1 LFQGY
6 QKETSSIK
14 KTHIKR
20 ILIAFAIGFSIG
32 ATEFL
37 PTYGIAFYPIGFIAV
52 LVLVSAIA
60 YAIIRYKFLDIET
73 VIHKTLMWLVASSI
87 VFVPIILF
95 SYWLYPWYRQAPP
108 LNVAFVCGLIF
119 YLLTLYLKF
128 IQPKVDHFFQR
139 RKYDLQK
146 ASEEFTSDLIHLKN
160 PAQLIAKIQKTIKDT
175 LYAQEVSVQTSF
187 VSKDAFLNWLAK
199 SDMIVYKDIIDIDPQ
214 YEPIRNYASH
224 YFNETDSILAV
235 PLVID
240 KKLLGVINLSKKSSL
255 KHYSDY
261 DLHFLQRLKNE
272 ATIALSNALLYG
284 RVEEEV
290 HIRTNELIHTQ
301 KQLIQAEKLATV
313 GTLAGGVAHEINN
326 PLAAILTN
334 AQMLS
339 MDATREDEKE
349 SLKLI
354 EDAAKRCRT
363 IVQKLMVYSRKP
375 QGSRE
380 IKEVDL
386 EKALNNSLSLLN
398 YQLTQDNIKVNTTF
412 QNKPFIVKGSQ
423 NELEQVFTNL
433 LLNAKDAIKHKKKS
447 GQIDIS
453 VTKQDKYITIKIK
466 DDGIGISKEHISKI
480 FDPFF
485 TTKDVGKGTGLGL
498 SICQS
503 IIE

>member
-1 LFQGY
+1 MNQIFFISNYSANVCAIAHFVVALLFLFLGVFVFLQDKRSIINTSYFFICISGFLWLLIDSFAISATNQMTAYFWAKAVYVGISLIPPSMYLFSVSWLNILKNKKRQTILIYFIALVFISLFLLTDNFVIGVTRYSFGYFSRLSTLSLIYLLFFFGVSCAFFWNLFQGY

-73 VIHKTLMWLVASSI
+73 VIHKTLIWLVASSI

-95 SYWLYPWYRQAPP
+95 SYWLYPWYMQAPP

-199 SDMIVYKDIIDIDPQ
+199 SDMIVYKDIID
-214 YEPIRNYASH
+214 NH
-224 YFNETDSILAV
+224 
-235 PLVID
+235 
-240 KKLLGVINLSKKSSL
+240 
-255 KHYSDY
+255 
-261 DLHFLQRLKNE
+261 
-272 ATIALSNALLYG
+272 
-284 RVEEEV
+284 
-290 HIRTNELIHTQ
+290 
-301 KQLIQAEKLATV
+301 
-313 GTLAGGVAHEINN
+313 VA
-326 PLAAILTN
+326 
-334 AQMLS
+334 
-339 MDATREDEKE
+339 
-349 SLKLI
+349 
-354 EDAAKRCRT
+354 
-363 IVQKLMVYSRKP
+363 
-375 QGSRE
+375 
-380 IKEVDL
+380 
-386 EKALNNSLSLLN
+386 
-398 YQLTQDNIKVNTTF
+398 
-412 QNKPFIVKGSQ
+412 
-423 NELEQVFTNL
+423 
-433 LLNAKDAIKHKKKS
+433 
-447 GQIDIS
+447 
-453 VTKQDKYITIKIK
+453 
-466 DDGIGISKEHISKI
+466 
-480 FDPFF
+480 
-485 TTKDVGKGTGLGL
+485 
-498 SICQS
+498 
-503 IIE
+503 

>member
-1 LFQGY
+1 
-6 QKETSSIK
+6 
-14 KTHIKR
+14 
-20 ILIAFAIGFSIG
+20 
-32 ATEFL
+32 
-37 PTYGIAFYPIGFIAV
+37 
-52 LVLVSAIA
+52 
-60 YAIIRYKFLDIET
+60 
-73 VIHKTLMWLVASSI
+73 
-87 VFVPIILF
+87 
-95 SYWLYPWYRQAPP
+95 
-108 LNVAFVCGLIF
+108 
-119 YLLTLYLKF
+119 
-128 IQPKVDHFFQR
+128 
-139 RKYDLQK
+139 
-146 ASEEFTSDLIHLKN
+146 
-160 PAQLIAKIQKTIKDT
+160 
-175 LYAQEVSVQTSF
+175 
-187 VSKDAFLNWLAK
+187 
-199 SDMIVYKDIIDIDPQ
+199 MIVYKDIIDIDPQ

-354 EDAAKRCRT
+354 EDAAKRCRS

-380 IKEVDL
+380 VGDVDL
-386 EKALNNSLSLLN
+386 EKVLNNSVSLLN
-398 YQLTQDNIKVNTTF
+398 YQLSQDNIKLNTIF
-412 QNKPFIVKGSQ
+412 KNKPFIIKGSQ
-423 NELEQVFTNL
+423 NELEQVLTNL
-433 LLNAKDAIKHKKKS
+433 ILNAKDAIKHRKKS
-447 GQIDIS
+447 GNIDIS
-453 VTKQDKYITIKIK
+453 MSREDGKIIIRVK
-466 DDGIGISKEHISKI
+466 DDGTGIPKEHINKI
-480 FDPFF
+480 FDPFY

-503 IIE
+503 IIEEHKGSIAAESEEGKGSTFTVVLPEKL